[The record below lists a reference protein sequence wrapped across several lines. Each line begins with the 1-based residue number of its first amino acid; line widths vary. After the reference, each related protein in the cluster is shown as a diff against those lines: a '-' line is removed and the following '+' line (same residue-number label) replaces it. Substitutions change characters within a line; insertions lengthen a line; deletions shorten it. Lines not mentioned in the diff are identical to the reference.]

1 MKRWLVTGGAGYIG
15 SHVVRDLLQAGAE
28 VVVFDDLST
37 GVESYIPEGVRF
49 IKGNLNDSAK
59 LTEALAGVYGVVHLA
74 AYKIASESFKHAF
87 DTYESN
93 VEGSFNLIRCMKQAQ
108 VNNIVFSSSAAVYG
122 NLEILPARETSPC
135 DPQSPYASS
144 KHITELMIRDL
155 VLAKDSNF
163 PLQAI
168 SFRYFNV
175 VGIGYEGLTDR
186 SPYSLFSIVL
196 NKFKNNQ
203 KPAITG
209 NDYNTPDGTPIRDFI
224 HVADIS
230 SAHVAAAQLMEKEA
244 VGNQVLNLS
253 TGTGISVLDVMSEF
267 KKHLGATFDFE
278 FQPRRPGDLVTSYG
292 DASEAKKILGWSATK
307 TLFDMVSSVV
317 PAKVN

>member
-15 SHVVRDLLQAGAE
+15 SHVVRDLLKAGAE

-37 GVESYIPEGVRF
+37 GAESYIPESVRF
-49 IKGNLNDSAK
+49 INGNLKDTTK
-59 LTEALAGVYGVVHLA
+59 LTEALVGVCGVIHLA

-93 VEGSFNLIRCMKQAQ
+93 VEGSFNLIRCMKEAK
-108 VNNIVFSSSAAVYG
+108 VSNIVFSSSAAVYG
-122 NLEILPARETSPC
+122 NLQTLPARETSPC

-155 VLAKDSNF
+155 VLAKDSSF

-196 NKFKNNQ
+196 DKFKNNR
-203 KPAITG
+203 KSAITG

-230 SAHVAAAQLMEKEA
+230 SAHVAAAQLMEKES
-244 VGNQVLNLS
+244 VGNKILNLS
-253 TGTGISVLDVMSEF
+253 TGMGISVLEVMNEF
-267 KKHLGATFDFE
+267 KKQLGPSFDFE
-278 FQPRRPGDLVTSYG
+278 FQPRRPGDLAASYG
-292 DASEAKKILGWSATK
+292 DSSEAKKALGWSASK
-307 TLFDMVSSVV
+307 TLSDMVTSVI